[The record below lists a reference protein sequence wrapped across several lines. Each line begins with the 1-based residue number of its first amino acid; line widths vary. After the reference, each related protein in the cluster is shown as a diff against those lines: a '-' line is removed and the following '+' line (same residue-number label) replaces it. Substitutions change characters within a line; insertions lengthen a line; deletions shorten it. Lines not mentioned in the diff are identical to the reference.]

1 MRLVRPDLS
10 IKVANTRDERISNT
24 SWIAPACSQASV
36 KATNVVWGS
45 KRSLT
50 GSWDAVLRVIVRGP
64 RDDVLSLLVNAS
76 WVACGWNDSWD
87 VGTVDIVSDEI
98 DGRRNSRGWDRKK
111 LAGVG
116 VVNEAEEEA
125 LAAGM
130 SLALGQAQCRS
141 SCRKYN

>member
-1 MRLVRPDLS
+1 MRPDLS
-10 IKVANTRDERISNT
+10 IEVANTRDERISNT

-45 KRSLT
+45 KRCLT

-64 RDDVLSLLVNAS
+64 RDYVLSLLVNAG

-98 DGRRNSRGWDRKK
+98 DGRRDSRGWDRKK
-111 LAGVG
+111 LAGVD

-130 SLALGQAQCRS
+130 SLALG
-141 SCRKYN
+141 